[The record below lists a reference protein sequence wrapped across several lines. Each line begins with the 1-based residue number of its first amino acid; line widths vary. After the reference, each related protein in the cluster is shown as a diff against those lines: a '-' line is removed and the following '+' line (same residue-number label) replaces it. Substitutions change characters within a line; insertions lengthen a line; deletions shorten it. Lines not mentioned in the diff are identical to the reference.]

1 MYYALV
7 TTLSLLISL
16 WVSLYCQSLLVA
28 DSAKRGPQ
36 ISFDF
41 MLLCKQVPHYC
52 FMRGLV
58 HVYVT

>member
-36 ISFDF
+36 ISFDLGF
-41 MLLCKQVPHYC
+41 YIAMQTMSSPLFYE
-52 FMRGLV
+52 GG
-58 HVYVT
+58 